1 MAKALIVF
9 GSETG
14 NTKAGADLIAK
25 VLEDQGV
32 TVEIQDVREVNADV
46 LSRPYDL
53 AILGVSTWGAIDE
66 EVQQDFESFYDGM
79 AEIDLHG
86 RRLAVFG
93 SGDQGYDKFAKAVDF
108 VEQRAR
114 KQGAEVV
121 TTSLKYHLHPKDSA
135 ERVKAWAEKLA
146 AKIQ

>member
-14 NTKAGADLIAK
+14 NTKAGADMIAQ
-25 VLEDQGV
+25 VLEGKGV
-32 TVEIQDVREVNADV
+32 KVEIQDVREVNADI
-46 LSRPYDL
+46 LSGSYDL

-66 EVQQDFESFYDGM
+66 EVQQDFESFYAGM
-79 AEIDLHG
+79 ADIDLNG
-86 RRLAVFG
+86 KRVAVFG
-93 SGDQGYDKFAKAVDF
+93 SGDQGYEKFAKAVDF

-114 KQGAEVV
+114 NQGAELV

-135 ERVKAWAEKLA
+135 ERVKAWAKELAGKLL
-146 AKIQ
+146 